1 MVDVKTGSVQNTVSE
16 RNRSDEVAH
25 NQGNSMQ
32 GYNSEL
38 FLTTSETADLLGV
51 HPSTVKRWADGDG
64 LEADKTLGGHRRI
77 YLRAALSFA
86 EERGID
92 TFLTPFAPFE
102 SHVWLAVRDAVDQQD
117 FQRVRSLAL
126 GWLIRG
132 YPRRVTALFQ
142 ELMSRP
148 HLSLAQVC
156 DHAIQPFMAEV
167 GMAWREGRLRIGE
180 EHMASQAILEAL
192 IQFSPR
198 NRLEDPE
205 ESGGGERRRPVAVVG
220 AMEGDHHQIG
230 SMCVRVLLE
239 RQGWQVYYPG
249 ANTPAEEFAALQRAR
264 RADLVCISVSPPATG
279 ANIRRAVELLREY
292 YRPANPYSLVFGGSG
307 VQSEAVLSGDL
318 PFRSIELF
326 ESAQDFSDWV
336 RDVWGDETVQPWMES
351 A

>member
-1 MVDVKTGSVQNTVSE
+1 
-16 RNRSDEVAH
+16 
-25 NQGNSMQ
+25 MQ

-51 HPSTVKRWADGDG
+51 HPSTVKRWADGEG
-64 LEADKTLGGHRRI
+64 LDADKTLGGHRRI

-102 SHVWLAVRDAVDQQD
+102 SHVWLAMRDAVHHDD

-142 ELMSRP
+142 QLISSP
-148 HLSLAQVC
+148 DLSLAQVC

-167 GMAWREGRLRIGE
+167 GEAWRQGRLRIGE

-205 ESGGGERRRPVAVVG
+205 ESANGQRRRPVAVVG

-230 SMCVRVLLE
+230 SMCIRVLLE
-239 RQGWQVYYPG
+239 RLGWQVFYPG
-249 ANTPAEEFAALQRAR
+249 SNTPTEEFAALQRAR
-264 RADLVCISVSPPATG
+264 GADLVCISTSPPATG
-279 ANIRRAVELLREY
+279 ANIRRAVELLGEY
-292 YRPANPYSLVFGGSG
+292 YRPSHPYALVFGGSG
-307 VQSEAVLSGDL
+307 VRSEAVLSGDL
-318 PFRSIELF
+318 PFRSVELF
-326 ESAQDFSDWV
+326 ESAREFTDWV
-336 RDVWGDETVQPWMES
+336 ENIWGSEPDHPRMES

>member
-1 MVDVKTGSVQNTVSE
+1 
-16 RNRSDEVAH
+16 
-25 NQGNSMQ
+25 MQ

-64 LEADKTLGGHRRI
+64 LEADKTVGGHRRI
-77 YLRAALSFA
+77 YLRSALSFA

-102 SHVWLAVRDAVDQQD
+102 SHVWLAVRDAKDHQD
-117 FQRVRSLAL
+117 FQRIRSLAL

-132 YPRRVTALFQ
+132 YPRRVTALFH
-142 ELMSRP
+142 ELISRP
-148 HLSLAQVC
+148 DLSFAQVC
-156 DHAIQPFMAEV
+156 DEAIQPFMAEV
-167 GMAWREGRLRIGE
+167 GTAWREGRLRIGE

-198 NRLEDPE
+198 NRLEDPDE
-205 ESGGGERRRPVAVVG
+205 ESGSARRRPVAVVG

-230 SMCVRVLLE
+230 SMCIRVLLE
-239 RQGWQVYYPG
+239 REGWQVFFPG

-264 RADLVCISVSPPATG
+264 SADLVCISTSPPATG
-279 ANIRRAVELLREY
+279 ANMRRATELLREY
-292 YRPANPYSLVFGGSG
+292 YRPAHPYSLVFGGSQ
-307 VQSEAVLSGDL
+307 VRAQSVLSGDL
-318 PFRSIELF
+318 PFRSVELF
-326 ESAQDFSDWV
+326 ESAREFTEWV
-336 RDVWGDETVQPWMES
+336 RDRWGGAKEKAWMES